1 VIEDYLENY
10 GASVVGGALFLAAA
24 WFFAIWLDRVIRHL
38 LSRRAGLD
46 PAIATVLARTIRIS
60 IWVLAGVAV
69 LEELGVEVASLIAAL
84 GIFGF
89 AIAIGLRTT
98 ATNFFTGVM
107 LFILRPYKVGDYI
120 DGERVEGVVESMSLF
135 HTVLVTDDGTYVAV
149 PNGAMWSRSVKNF
162 SRPRPRR
169 LDLDVAVDRARPFE
183 AFNPVIDKAL
193 GDEAALVTEFPPLV
207 RIVDVSEDRLIVGIS
222 AWCDVQNA
230 WDARQRLSASLRDRL
245 TAAGIVVHS
254 VGAPKKAK
262 TKKKKSSAPVDD
274 DD

>member
-1 VIEDYLENY
+1 MIETYLENY

-24 WFFAIWLDRVIRHL
+24 WFFAIWLDRGIRHL
-38 LSRRAGLD
+38 LIARAGVD
-46 PAIATVLARTIRIS
+46 SGMATVLARTIRIS

-98 ATNFFTGVM
+98 ANNFFTGVM

-169 LDLDVAVDRARPFE
+169 IEIEAVVDRAKPFE
-183 AFNPVIDKAL
+183 EYGTLIDKAL
-193 GDEAALVTEFPPLV
+193 RDEEALVAEFPPLV
-207 RIVDVSEDRLIVGIS
+207 LIADVSEDSLTVRIS

-230 WDARQRLSASLRDRL
+230 WDARQRLSASLRDIL
-245 TAAGIVVHS
+245 TAAGVVVRS
-254 VGAPKKAK
+254 VGSPKRTKK
-262 TKKKKSSAPVDD
+262 KKKKSSVAVEEDD
-274 DD
+274 